1 MRQGASGGSGTGG
14 NGTGGG
20 GTAAGGRAPD
30 ADWSVLM
37 AKSQDGDQQAYA
49 ALLRSLTPYVRSL
62 AARLGLTGDE
72 SEDAIQDVL
81 LTIHK
86 IRHTYDPTLPF
97 GPWLTAVARRRLIDR
112 TRLRSR
118 RWRRE
123 TALTEA
129 HETLAAEESNYLDA
143 AGDARRLRAAIATLP
158 AGQRQ
163 AVEMVKLGEM
173 SLKEASARTGQS
185 ETALKVAVHRAVRRL
200 RTLLDGQR

>member
-1 MRQGASGGSGTGG
+1 MDKGASGVEGVPGDGTI
-14 NGTGGG
+14 
-20 GTAAGGRAPD
+20 APGRAPN

-37 AKSQDGDQQAYA
+37 AQSQDGDQQAYVT
-49 ALLRSLTPYVRSL
+49 LLRSLTPYVRSL
-62 AARLGLTGDE
+62 AARLGLVGDE
-72 SEDAIQDVL
+72 AEDAVQDVL

-129 HETLAAEESNYLDA
+129 HETLAATESNYHEA
-143 AGDARRLRAAIATLP
+143 AAEARRLRAAIATLP

-163 AVEMVKLGEM
+163 AIEMVKLQEL
-173 SLKEASARTGQS
+173 SLKEASARSGQS

-200 RTLLDGQR
+200 RSLLAGQR